1 MSLKSLTRPIRC
13 YRLFED
19 PTQRRFH
26 DFIRGPTQNGASISI
41 PKYSA
46 DFSCCRYIQGPVKL
60 AEDSWRICFSRL
72 TTVSLP
78 ISLYLILPLPHSP
91 STSFSL
97 YLILPLP
104 HPGTIRSISPR
115 DCTETEGRDRYQ
127 EDATSIDG
135 LQLPAQDLQSSL
147 QKQDIPWDLSKSGS
161 PFLANQVAFFGIY
174 DG

>member
-97 YLILPLP
+97 YLIPPLP
-104 HPGTIRSISPR
+104 HSPSTLFSLYLIPGLYGLSHPETVLKPKDEIGIKKTRPQLTVSNFPLKTSNPHCRSKISPGTFPNPV
-115 DCTETEGRDRYQ
+115 
-127 EDATSIDG
+127 
-135 LQLPAQDLQSSL
+135 LPS
-147 QKQDIPWDLSKSGS
+147 
-161 PFLANQVAFFGIY
+161 
-174 DG
+174 